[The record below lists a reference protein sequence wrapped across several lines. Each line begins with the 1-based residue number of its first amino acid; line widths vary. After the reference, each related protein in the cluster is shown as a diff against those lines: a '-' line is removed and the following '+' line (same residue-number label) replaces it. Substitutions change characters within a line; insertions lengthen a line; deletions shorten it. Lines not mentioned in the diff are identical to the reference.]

1 MGQSEGF
8 LGRILG
14 PFPKSGL
21 PLIEN
26 VLKPLAKI
34 VLIILGLTVAVLT
47 TNAAIQKKIWIRY
60 GNNNNVK

>member
-21 PLIEN
+21 PLIED

-34 VLIILGLTVAVLT
+34 VLIILGLTAAVLT
-47 TNAAIQKKIWIRY
+47 TNAAIQKKKKNLDQVWQQ
-60 GNNNNVK
+60 